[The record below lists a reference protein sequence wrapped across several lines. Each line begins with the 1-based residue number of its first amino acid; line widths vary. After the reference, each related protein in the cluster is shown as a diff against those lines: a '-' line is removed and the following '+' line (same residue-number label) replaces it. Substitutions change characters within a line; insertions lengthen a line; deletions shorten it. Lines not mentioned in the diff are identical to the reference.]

1 MINFQVSQQIWIQI
15 LTMYSFAEVG
25 ARTESMYAHFPH
37 ITPGPFSID
46 MNVIILVQYT
56 CHPAI
61 AIFRIRRVNFIND
74 TLNQVF
80 LLIYRS
86 RLVVNARTV

>member
-1 MINFQVSQQIWIQI
+1 
-15 LTMYSFAEVG
+15 
-25 ARTESMYAHFPH
+25 MYAHFPH